1 MVPVFED
8 LLKIIKHFL
17 NILHKMCY
25 SIKFYLLIYLVP
37 NNSPQSF
44 SPSAPL
50 HPVPPFPRH
59 QKRSQLYFF
68 ISS

>member
-25 SIKFYLLIYLVP
+25 SIKFYLLIYYLIT
-37 NNSPQSF
+37 
-44 SPSAPL
+44 
-50 HPVPPFPRH
+50 RH
-59 QKRSQLYFF
+59 QKLKKVINIGAKNTYFSVKALF
-68 ISS
+68 K